1 MLCLTGLYLIVS
13 VLATNLPLVTTALV
27 ADTNWSA
34 VVSLPMRVVA
44 YVVGLLAITLVE
56 TWSPSTPPDVE
67 SLPRSSVAPRYAQLD
82 QEAEILSGSVGRQ
95 TTRRQADIRVPA
107 DMKRHYLGVD
117 RM

>member
-44 YVVGLLAITLVE
+44 
-56 TWSPSTPPDVE
+56 PPFSKEFARFDH
-67 SLPRSSVAPRYAQLD
+67 
-82 QEAEILSGSVGRQ
+82 
-95 TTRRQADIRVPA
+95 RRNFSANTNR
-107 DMKRHYLGVD
+107 KK
-117 RM
+117 